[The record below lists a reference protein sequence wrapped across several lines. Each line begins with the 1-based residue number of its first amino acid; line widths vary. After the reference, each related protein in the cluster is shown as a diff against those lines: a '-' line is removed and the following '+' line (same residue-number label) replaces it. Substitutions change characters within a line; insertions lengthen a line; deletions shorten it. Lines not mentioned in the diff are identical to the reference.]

1 MPLLI
6 YFPFI
11 VWSGVVMRMFE
22 PQLQSFRGAA
32 KAASPESIRRS
43 Q

>member
-11 VWSGVVMRMFE
+11 VWSGIVMQMCE
-22 PQLQSFRGAA
+22 PRPA
-32 KAASPESIRRS
+32 KKADR
-43 Q
+43 

>member
-1 MPLLI
+1 MPMLI

-11 VWSGVVMRMFE
+11 VWSGIVMQMCE
-22 PQLQSFRGAA
+22 PRPASFQGAA

-43 Q
+43 

>member
-11 VWSGVVMRMFE
+11 VWSGIVTHMLE
-22 PQLQSFRGAA
+22 LQA
-32 KAASPESIRRS
+32 KHARPKR
-43 Q
+43 

>member
-11 VWSGVVMRMFE
+11 VWSGLVMRMCE
-22 PQLQSFRGAA
+22 PW
-32 KAASPESIRRS
+32 PEKNDR
-43 Q
+43 

>member
-11 VWSGVVMRMFE
+11 LWSGIVMQMCE
-22 PQLQSFRGAA
+22 PRPPAE
-32 KAASPESIRRS
+32 KIDR
-43 Q
+43 

>member
-11 VWSGVVMRMFE
+11 VWSGIIVRLCE
-22 PQLQSFRGAA
+22 TPPKS
-32 KAASPESIRRS
+32 EH
-43 Q
+43 

>member
-11 VWSGVVMRMFE
+11 VWSGIMMRMCE
-22 PQLQSFRGAA
+22 PQ
-32 KAASPESIRRS
+32 PPRRTDE
-43 Q
+43 

>member
-11 VWSGVVMRMFE
+11 VWSGIVMQMCE
-22 PQLQSFRGAA
+22 PPLSKKSG
-32 KAASPESIRRS
+32 S
-43 Q
+43 